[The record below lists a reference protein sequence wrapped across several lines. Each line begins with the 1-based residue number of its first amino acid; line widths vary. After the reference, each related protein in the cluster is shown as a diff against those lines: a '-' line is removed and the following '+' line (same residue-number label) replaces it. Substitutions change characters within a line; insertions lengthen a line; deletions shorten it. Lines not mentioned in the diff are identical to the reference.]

1 MTYTKYD
8 SPIGVL
14 TLTEENNVLTGLY
27 YERQFSEE
35 ETKLE
40 QVDIKNQPIFKQVSQ
55 WLDGYFK
62 GENPNIDFEYHA
74 TGTVFREQVWH
85 ELIQI
90 PYGVTVTYRDIAKK
104 VAKKRGKEKMSAQ
117 AVGGAV
123 GSNPISII
131 IPCHRVVGANHSLT
145 GYGGGIDRKAYLLE
159 RENLDLSQFKY

>member
-27 YERQFSEE
+27 YEGQFSEE
-35 ETKLE
+35 ETNLE
-40 QVDIKNQPIFKQVSQ
+40 QVDIKNQSIFKQVNQ

-62 GENPNIDFEYHA
+62 GENRKINFDYKA
-74 TGTVFREQVWH
+74 QGTEFREQVWY

-131 IPCHRVVGANHSLT
+131 IPCHRVVGADQSLT